1 MGRFERTIGKE
12 LSRSVFPV
20 DGDSGEEVSQI
31 LSQEGLH
38 MDVATLNCVSTVNG
52 VTDLEQTY
60 RDCAGVGRS
69 MITLQQRLRW
79 GDGRL
84 PLLPDRHAS

>member
-1 MGRFERTIGKE
+1 
-12 LSRSVFPV
+12 
-20 DGDSGEEVSQI
+20 
-31 LSQEGLH
+31 